1 MEIKKRSI
9 APKERDLEKEAA
21 LKAKTIS
28 KKKILFTEI
37 DDEITGI
44 YDKLKKYK
52 MRNIYIVVPKRA
64 VLFQSI
70 VNLRILKR
78 KSDDLG
84 KTIYIITNDQNGM
97 QLAQRAGFQVFDKLE
112 SNEHPSLVSGKLPD
126 DQLKIT
132 PLEASINTYEDDT
145 PTRLKSKKLSI
156 AELVRRTKKTET
168 SNTMPE
174 SPSQKKRAKEK
185 TRFVLVSPNR
195 QALTILFTIVV
206 LILILIVYIA
216 LPGATIYLTPKS
228 NTISVSANV
237 VLAEASRNQSYLDT
251 HPQNVIASFNVE
263 TTIDKKITYFTSG
276 NKFEGKNATGT
287 LKIINTSGREWPLI
301 EQTRFQTSEGLIFRI
316 QKSVNVPAGSISG
329 PGSLDAYVVA
339 DEVDANGQI
348 IGDRGNIGPSRFFLP
363 GLSEENRQKVY
374 AESSEAFIGGETI
387 THKMITKEDLDAAK
401 GKMEAE
407 LRNSAEE
414 ELKKA
419 VGRMNQEKNMDLVL
433 LTGSNAM
440 KLENPAV
447 NAPMHLE
454 GQMQEQFE
462 ISGTMQAKGLAY
474 NHNELSNILRAKLK
488 LSKSPEKKLIKIDS
502 ESISYR
508 LIPIEAGAD
517 PTRLTITATIKGV
530 EQYEIDPDK
539 ENGQRLISNI
549 KEHVLGKSVDE
560 AENYIQQLPAIN
572 KVVISSWPAWSPTM
586 PSVPDN
592 IKIEIKEE

>member
-9 APKERDLEKEAA
+9 VSSEQDFEKDAE
-21 LKAKTIS
+21 LKAKIIS

-78 KSDDLG
+78 KSEDLG

-112 SNEHPSLVSGKLPD
+112 SDEHPSLVSGKLPD

-145 PTRLKSKKLSI
+145 PTRLRSKKLSI

-168 SNTMPE
+168 SVSRPE
-174 SPSQKKRAKEK
+174 SLSKKKRAKEK
-185 TRFVLVSPNR
+185 TRFVLISPNR

-237 VLAEASRNQSYLDT
+237 TLAEASRNQSYLDT
-251 HPQNVIASFNVE
+251 HPQNVIANFNVD
-263 TTIDKKITYFTSG
+263 TTVEKKITYFTTG

-287 LKIINTSGREWPLI
+287 LKIVNTSGKEWPLI
-301 EQTRFQTSEGLIFRI
+301 EQTRFQTAEGLVFRI
-316 QKSVNVPAGSISG
+316 QKGITVPAGSIAG
-329 PGSLDAYVVA
+329 PGSIEAYIVA
-339 DEVDANGQI
+339 DEADANGQI
-348 IGDRGNIGPSRFFLP
+348 IGDKGNISPSRFFLP
-363 GLSEENRQKVY
+363 GLSDDNRQKIY
-374 AESSEAFIGGETI
+374 AESTVAFTGGETI
-387 THKMITKEDLDAAK
+387 THKMITKEDLEAAK

-407 LRNSAEE
+407 LRNAAEE

-419 VGRMNQEKNMDLVL
+419 VTQMNQERNMDLTL
-433 LTGSNAM
+433 LIGNNAITLGDPVINVPAN
-440 KLENPAV
+440 LEN
-447 NAPMHLE
+447 
-454 GQMQEQFE
+454 QMLDQFE
-462 ISGTMQAKGLAY
+462 ISGTIPAKGLAY
-474 NHNELSNILRAKLK
+474 NYNELSNILRAKLK

-502 ESISYR
+502 ESITYR
-508 LIPIEAGAD
+508 LVPIEAGAD
-517 PTRLTITATIKGV
+517 PTRQTVTATIKGV
-530 EQYEIDPDK
+530 EQYEIDPEK
-539 ENGQRLISNI
+539 ENGKRILDNI
-549 KEHVLGKSVDE
+549 KEHILGKSVSE
-560 AENYIQQLPAIN
+560 AETFIQQLPSVN
-572 KVVISSWPAWSPTM
+572 KVEISSWPAWSPNM